1 MQKQLARIFGNTQAS
16 EIVVR
21 DDELQQRSVI
31 KSERQESEINIA
43 QDNETSRFHQQQSS
57 AWEDRDVVPIDVM
70 GTVMSDF
77 KV

>member
-43 QDNETSRFHQQQSS
+43 QDNETSRFH
-57 AWEDRDVVPIDVM
+57 
-70 GTVMSDF
+70 
-77 KV
+77 